1 MESIEKAVAGSA
13 EKCVEEWC
21 RKVATPAKIGLEKDL
36 VEDLQASKKVIL
48 QAVAE
53 GDAPAEKSTEFV
65 SYCDAIL
72 DHFRSFREVVDELP
86 ARQMEWKY
94 GKDSVQQAIC
104 EEKARRLKVTQGRW
118 SSESRGPAER
128 REYKRWT
135 RCSIFRR
142 ANGRSRDEFKADSL
156 FAELSEGVMSHNKNL
171 RTEFESDIL
180 DRDETRMIREVVGDV
195 VEEELEDKGKTVTP
209 IKLAL
214 VAAKQDASSSELAE
228 IVGMTASGVRQIQRR
243 TLDQLRP
250 EVRKRLEAID
260 PDVAA
265 GLEVK

>member
-53 GDAPAEKSTEFV
+53 GEAPTENSTEFE

-72 DHFRSFREVVDELP
+72 RHCRTLRAVVDELP

-104 EEKARRLKVTQGRW
+104 EVTEKRLELTQENWSDGERTPSEESDYKLWARR
-118 SSESRGPAER
+118 
-128 REYKRWT
+128 
-135 RCSIFRR
+135 SIFVR
-142 ANGRSRDEFKADSL
+142 ANGRSKTEFKRASRTT
-156 FAELSEGVMSHNKNL
+156 ELTEAVLRHNGTL
-171 RTEFESDIL
+171 RTEFESGIL

-195 VEEELEDKGKTVTP
+195 VEEKLEANGKAVTP
-209 IKLAL
+209 SKLAL
-214 VAAKQDASSSELAE
+214 VAAKSDVSSSELAE
-228 IVGMTASGVRQIQRR
+228 IVGLTASGVRQIQRR

-250 EVRKRLEAID
+250 EVKKRLEEID
-260 PDVAA
+260 PDLAA
-265 GLEVK
+265 GIEVN